1 MPAGNG
7 VGNGCVLASRIC
19 APPLKL
25 RSAGGRDP
33 RYGPPQRFH
42 IHESVLQ
49 KAIHAATR
57 KARIAKPVG
66 PHTLRHCFA
75 TDLLA
80 AGYDI
85 RTVQELLGHKD
96 VATTM
101 IYTHVLN
108 RGGHGVV
115 SPADRL

>member
-1 MPAGNG
+1 
-7 VGNGCVLASRIC
+7 VGWQSVFPASRIC
-19 APPLKL
+19 
-25 RSAGGRDP
+25 RDP
-33 RYGPPQRFH
+33 RYGEPQRFH

-49 KAIHAATR
+49 KAIHDAAR
-57 KARIAKPVG
+57 RARIEKPVA
-66 PHTLRHCFA
+66 PHILRHCLA
-75 TDLLA
+75 TELA

-85 RTVQELLGHKD
+85 RTVQELLRHKD

-108 RGGHGVV
+108 RGGRGVV